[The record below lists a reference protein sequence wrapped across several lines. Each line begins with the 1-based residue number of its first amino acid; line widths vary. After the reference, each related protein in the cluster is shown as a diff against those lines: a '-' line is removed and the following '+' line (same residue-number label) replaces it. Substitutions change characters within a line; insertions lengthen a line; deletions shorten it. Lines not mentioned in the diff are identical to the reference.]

1 MIRELRSKTSE
12 YFGMTKMEKNGEK
25 QKKTSPHTV
34 ELGNEVQIQDKP
46 A

>member
-12 YFGMTKMEKNGEK
+12 EYGMRKMEKNGEK
-25 QKKTSPHTV
+25 QKNTSPCTV
-34 ELGNEVQIQDKP
+34 EFGNEVQIQDEP